1 MNFIITFI
9 ANVSADY
16 FDNDMKKFIII
27 IIIIIIMA
35 FRAVYPQGG
44 SSPAR
49 C

>member
-16 FDNDMKKFIII
+16 FDNDMKKFIIT
-27 IIIIIIMA
+27 IIIIIMA